1 MVEFFFIQCQCLQV
15 IVMPCV
21 YIIPYEYIDFY
32 KKGSMQQKFHSS
44 EVLKTV
50 TFVLLFLES

>member
-1 MVEFFFIQCQCLQV
+1 MVEFFFIQYQCLQV

-32 KKGSMQQKFHSS
+32 Y
-44 EVLKTV
+44 
-50 TFVLLFLES
+50 